1 MKTLLKYLTI
11 SAFTLLGNLVSAQ
24 TGINTN
30 SPKAKLEIKGS
41 AAAAST
47 SGSSDNSILRLSESA
62 NSGSKVLDI
71 GSNGTTY
78 GWLQPRLNSDY
89 STNYNTLLNPNGGNV
104 SIATGANTA
113 TLNVG
118 GTITA
123 TGTIRSSAAGQILNS
138 VMFNETD
145 LSISASGSTVA
156 NTNTS
161 VIQAN
166 YTPVSSSSKIF
177 IEFHCKFDVAGS
189 TNDNWKTYII
199 VGSTT
204 LQTREAVW
212 SQADGGGGRGASLFP
227 ISAVY
232 SNTTGNTITIKINV
246 HEISGDDTFTLYP
259 DAILSITEVA
269 Q

>member
-1 MKTLLKYLTI
+1 MKTLLRILTI
-11 SAFTLLGNLVSAQ
+11 STFAFLGNLVSGQ

-30 SPKAKLEIKGS
+30 SPKAKLEIKGNS
-41 AAAAST
+41 AAAST
-47 SGSSDNSILRLSESA
+47 SGSSDNSILRLSESV

-71 GSNGTTY
+71 GSNGTSY

-104 SIATGANTA
+104 SIATGLNTA

-118 GTITA
+118 GTISA

-138 VMFNETD
+138 VMYNETD
-145 LSISASGSTVA
+145 LSISASGSAVA
-156 NTNTS
+156 NTNTTI
-161 VIQAN
+161 IQTN
-166 YTPVSSSSKIF
+166 YTPVSSSSKIL

-189 TNDNWKTYII
+189 NADNWKTYII

-204 LQTREAVW
+204 LQTREGVW
-212 SQADGGGGRGASLFP
+212 SQADGAGGRGASLFP

-232 SNTTGNTITIKINV
+232 SNTTGNAITIKINV
-246 HEISGDDTFTLYP
+246 QEISGDDTFTLYP
-259 DAILSITEVA
+259 DAILTITEVA

>member
-1 MKTLLKYLTI
+1 MKSLLKMLSI
-11 SAFTLLGNLVSAQ
+11 SASIFLGNAAFAQ
-24 TGINTN
+24 IGINT
-30 SPKAKLEIKGS
+30 STPKAKLEIKGNS
-41 AAAAST
+41 AAPST
-47 SGSSDNSILRLSESA
+47 SGSSDNGVLRLSESA
-62 NSGSKVLDI
+62 NSASKVLDI
-71 GSNGTTY
+71 GTNGTTY
-78 GWLQPRLNSDY
+78 GWIQPRLNSDY
-89 STNYNTLLNPNGGNV
+89 STNYNILLNPNGGNV
-104 SIATGANTA
+104 SIGTGANTA

-118 GTITA
+118 GAISA

-145 LSISASGSTVA
+145 LSISASGSAIA
-156 NTNTS
+156 NTNTTI
-161 VIQAN
+161 IQTN

-212 SQADGGGGRGASLFP
+212 SQSDGAGGRGASLFP

-232 SNTTGNTITIKINV
+232 SNTTGNAITIKINV